1 MELEFVLTVGASI
14 PATVEA
20 GGNGSQITC
29 SDFNYI
35 LTLISN
41 ILLLGVSDLRPKDPC
56 VSLNKVLYRV
66 LRLKL
71 CSGGYL
77 LKQSLWVDHGGVW
90 GVQAQ

>member
-14 PATVEA
+14 PENVKA

-29 SDFNYI
+29 SDFHYI

-41 ILLLGVSDLRPKDPC
+41 ILPLGISDLQPKDPC
-56 VSLNKVLYRV
+56 VSLNRVLYRV
-66 LRLKL
+66 LCLEL
-71 CSGGYL
+71 CFGDYL
-77 LKQSLWVDHGGVW
+77 LKQSLWGVW

>member
-1 MELEFVLTVGASI
+1 MELEFILTVGASI
-14 PATVEA
+14 PETFEA

-41 ILLLGVSDLRPKDPC
+41 ILPLGISDLRPQDPC

-66 LRLKL
+66 LCLKL